1 MKLKQI
7 LTVLAVAAATVALVG
22 CERPKGINVT
32 SKEFERKVTEG
43 VYKVAKAQYAFN
55 KTTDQLYFNK
65 ATNTFRIV
73 SNDGTKYIEVAFAA
87 PIGSVGAKVQASVKS
102 EGFEDVENFDSI
114 EFEIMK
120 KEGQN
125 CWLWCQAH
133 ALGVLAFYIPKS
145 ADGGACM
152 RIAGIFSQNI
162 PAFFRRIG
170 KDDATFRSVGASYKE
185 N

>member
-65 ATNTFRIV
+65 ATNIV
-73 SNDGTKYIEVAFAA
+73 PYSPMTA
-87 PIGSVGAKVQASVKS
+87 
-102 EGFEDVENFDSI
+102 
-114 EFEIMK
+114 
-120 KEGQN
+120 
-125 CWLWCQAH
+125 
-133 ALGVLAFYIPKS
+133 
-145 ADGGACM
+145 
-152 RIAGIFSQNI
+152 RNI
-162 PAFFRRIG
+162 SRWHLPPR
-170 KDDATFRSVGASYKE
+170 
-185 N
+185 

>member
-32 SKEFERKVTEG
+32 SKEFER
-43 VYKVAKAQYAFN
+43 
-55 KTTDQLYFNK
+55 K

-133 ALGVLAFYIPKS
+133 ALGVLAFYIP
-145 ADGGACM
+145 
-152 RIAGIFSQNI
+152 
-162 PAFFRRIG
+162 
-170 KDDATFRSVGASYKE
+170 
-185 N
+185 

>member
-7 LTVLAVAAATVALVG
+7 LMVLAVAAATVALVG

-87 PIGSVGAKVQASVKS
+87 PIGSVGVSKMWRISTPSSLKS
-102 EGFEDVENFDSI
+102 
-114 EFEIMK
+114 
-120 KEGQN
+120 
-125 CWLWCQAH
+125 
-133 ALGVLAFYIPKS
+133 
-145 ADGGACM
+145 
-152 RIAGIFSQNI
+152 
-162 PAFFRRIG
+162 
-170 KDDATFRSVGASYKE
+170 
-185 N
+185 

>member
-102 EGFEDVENFDSI
+102 EGFEDVENLLAVVPGSCARSACLLHPVIGGWRRLYAYCGDIFTKYPRFFSKNRKRRCNI
-114 EFEIMK
+114 SVRR
-120 KEGQN
+120 
-125 CWLWCQAH
+125 
-133 ALGVLAFYIPKS
+133 GVL
-145 ADGGACM
+145 
-152 RIAGIFSQNI
+152 
-162 PAFFRRIG
+162 
-170 KDDATFRSVGASYKE
+170 
-185 N
+185 

>member
-73 SNDGTKYIEVAFAA
+73 SNDGTKYIEAAFAA

-102 EGFEDVENFDSI
+102 EGFEDV
-114 EFEIMK
+114 
-120 KEGQN
+120 
-125 CWLWCQAH
+125 
-133 ALGVLAFYIPKS
+133 
-145 ADGGACM
+145 
-152 RIAGIFSQNI
+152 
-162 PAFFRRIG
+162 
-170 KDDATFRSVGASYKE
+170 
-185 N
+185 

>member
-7 LTVLAVAAATVALVG
+7 LAVLAVAAATVALVG

-133 ALGVLAFYIPKS
+133 ALGVLAFYIP
-145 ADGGACM
+145 
-152 RIAGIFSQNI
+152 
-162 PAFFRRIG
+162 
-170 KDDATFRSVGASYKE
+170 
-185 N
+185 

>member
-125 CWLWCQAH
+125 CLAVVPGSCARSACLLHPVIGGWRRLYAYCGDIFTKYPRFFSKNRKRRCNISVRR
-133 ALGVLAFYIPKS
+133 GVL
-145 ADGGACM
+145 
-152 RIAGIFSQNI
+152 
-162 PAFFRRIG
+162 
-170 KDDATFRSVGASYKE
+170 
-185 N
+185 

>member
-102 EGFEDVENFDSI
+102 EGFPEDVG
-114 EFEIMK
+114 EFSTPSS
-120 KEGQN
+120 
-125 CWLWCQAH
+125 L
-133 ALGVLAFYIPKS
+133 KS
-145 ADGGACM
+145 
-152 RIAGIFSQNI
+152 
-162 PAFFRRIG
+162 
-170 KDDATFRSVGASYKE
+170 
-185 N
+185 

>member
-1 MKLKQI
+1 MKLKHI
-7 LTVLAVAAATVALVG
+7 LTVLVVTAAAVALVG
-22 CERPKGINVT
+22 CETRNPGINVT
-32 SKEFERKVTEG
+32 SREFEKKVTEG
-43 VYKVAKAQYAFN
+43 VYKVAKAQYAFV

-87 PIGSVGAKVQASVKS
+87 PIGSVGAKVQASIKS

-125 CWLWCQAH
+125 CWLWSQAH
-133 ALGVLAFYIPKS
+133 ALGVLAFYIP
-145 ADGGACM
+145 
-152 RIAGIFSQNI
+152 
-162 PAFFRRIG
+162 
-170 KDDATFRSVGASYKE
+170 
-185 N
+185 

>member
-1 MKLKQI
+1 MTDQSGEALKGS
-7 LTVLAVAAATVALVG
+7 ARASN
-22 CERPKGINVT
+22 GINIIT
-32 SKEFERKVTEG
+32 DLRFPDM
-43 VYKVAKAQYAFN
+43 QDL
-55 KTTDQLYFNK
+55 TDQLYFNK

-133 ALGVLAFYIPKS
+133 ALGVLAFYIP
-145 ADGGACM
+145 
-152 RIAGIFSQNI
+152 
-162 PAFFRRIG
+162 
-170 KDDATFRSVGASYKE
+170 
-185 N
+185 

>member
-1 MKLKQI
+1 MPLFSSKQQEPKKIETTVHIKKLTFNARYKLKAQ
-7 LTVLAVAAATVALVG
+7 
-22 CERPKGINVT
+22 
-32 SKEFERKVTEG
+32 
-43 VYKVAKAQYAFN
+43 KAIN
-55 KTTDQLYFNK
+55 KTTDHLYINK

-133 ALGVLAFYIPKS
+133 ALGVLAFYIP
-145 ADGGACM
+145 
-152 RIAGIFSQNI
+152 
-162 PAFFRRIG
+162 
-170 KDDATFRSVGASYKE
+170 
-185 N
+185 